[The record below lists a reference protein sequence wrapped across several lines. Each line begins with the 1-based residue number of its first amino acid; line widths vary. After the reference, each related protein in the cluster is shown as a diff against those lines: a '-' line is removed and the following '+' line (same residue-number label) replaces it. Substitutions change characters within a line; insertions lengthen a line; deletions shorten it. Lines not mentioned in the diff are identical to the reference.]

1 MLAPPPAPNAPELLA
16 GDARLTPVPTTLAA
30 SYVARLAADGTRN
43 LVTNAASLMLLLRSG
58 AVDLPVSVDDGT
70 LGHSYVTSP
79 HSAYVLYAR
88 DEIALLGLGRMRLAA
103 DAVLRTL
110 SGLLRSMR
118 LNRAVHLDNWLL
130 STNLHGSWDGA
141 GLAGM
146 RHLLADR
153 FPDHFLII
161 RSLDPWTC
169 PALLDAVR
177 HDGWTLL
184 PARQVWV
191 TDDLAGQW
199 LPRGQT
205 RADAKALRRSGLH
218 TGRADALTE
227 RDCARIADL
236 YRQLYVGRYSA
247 INPIFTPDFIQA
259 AAAIG
264 LLTFLVARDGQG
276 QIMAFSALRSAGGVG
291 TVPLMGYD
299 MTRPQGEG
307 LYRIASYMAAETA
320 MRAGL
325 RFHGSAGAGEFKRS
339 RGAHGVIEYMAV
351 DARHLSAPRRA
362 GLALLAAGLN
372 AFMKPMLE
380 RNGW

>member
-1 MLAPPPAPNAPELLA
+1 MLFVPPASHAPALLEGA
-16 GDARLTPVPTTLAA
+16 ARLTHAPGTLAA
-30 SYVARLAADGTRN
+30 SYVARLATDGTRK
-43 LVTNAASLMLLLRSG
+43 LVTNAASRMLLLRSG
-58 AVDLPVSVDDGT
+58 PCDLPVTVDDGT
-70 LGHSYVTSP
+70 LGHSYVSSP

-88 DEIALLGLGRMRLAA
+88 DEIALLGLGHARFAA
-103 DAVLRTL
+103 SAVLRTL
-110 SGLLRSMR
+110 SGLLRAMR

-130 STNLHGSWDGA
+130 STNLHGAWEGA
-141 GLAGM
+141 GLAQM
-146 RHLLADR
+146 RTLLSER

-177 HDGWTLL
+177 QDGWTLL

-191 TDDLAGQW
+191 TDDLAAQW

-205 RADAKALRRSGLH
+205 RADAKALRRSGLQ
-218 TGRADALTE
+218 TEQARNLT
-227 RDCARIADL
+227 RDDCERIADL
-236 YRQLYVGRYSA
+236 YHQLYVRRYSA

-259 AAAIG
+259 SSAIG
-264 LLTFLVARDGQG
+264 LLTFLMARDGQG

-299 MTRPQGEG
+299 MTRPQSEG

-320 MRAGL
+320 MHAGL
-325 RFHGSAGAGEFKRS
+325 RFHGSSGAGEFKRS
-339 RGAHGVIEYMAV
+339 RGARGVIEYMAV
-351 DARHLSAPRRA
+351 DARHLSPPRRA
-362 GLALLAAGLN
+362 GLAVLAAGLN